1 MESDEGIYLI
11 HTREFRSLNEI
22 IYKIGRSYD
31 LDVRI
36 RQYPKKSKI
45 IFAINCE
52 NSLLCE
58 RELMKIFKSKFIQ
71 KLDYGTEYFEG
82 DKKEMIKE
90 IYNYID
96 KMNIKKKKDNKE
108 KKKKEIKKIKEKK
121 EKHEKEVKEN
131 KDIIENTII
140 ENEIIENEIIK
151 NEKVEI
157 IKINKKYNTTC
168 PKCKYTFEYPSRLK
182 RHFALSSRCSISNE
196 EIELF
201 FNPRVN
207 SIKCDICNKD
217 FSRKDSLNRHIKN
230 SKCDKPKI

>member
-11 HTREFRSLNEI
+11 HTREFRSLNEN

-96 KMNIKKKKDNKE
+96 KMNIEKE
-108 KKKKEIKKIKEKK
+108 KKEKDEKDDKEKKEKEFKEKK

-131 KDIIENTII
+131 KDIIEKEVKLNR
-140 ENEIIENEIIK
+140 
-151 NEKVEI
+151 
-157 IKINKKYNTTC
+157 TC
-168 PKCKYTFEYPSRLK
+168 HTCNYIFNFPSRLK
-182 RHFALSSRCSISNE
+182 LHFQNVIHCKKTENEIQDFFSN
-196 EIELF
+196 IEKPKNF
-201 FNPRVN
+201 
-207 SIKCDICNKD
+207 KCNKCNYT
-217 FSRKDSLNRHIKN
+217 FIQN
-230 SKCDKPKI
+230 SS